1 MARMRSQKVDRFLF
15 FPRLLMFTTIAIPR
29 GVIFPRQENV
39 GGNILQSV
47 ASMHFNIY
55 RACVRL
61 SLSFSFARRL
71 ASFMLHQTARARP
84 QRTAVAM
91 VLKHYFQFEIIS

>member
-55 RACVRL
+55 RECVRL
-61 SLSFSFARRL
+61 SISFSFSRRL
-71 ASFMLHQTARARP
+71 ASFMLHQTARA
-84 QRTAVAM
+84 
-91 VLKHYFQFEIIS
+91 